1 MESFVALGQSVYQQ
15 IRKFESRFSLGFS
28 SYDIIFKT
36 KVKIILEKNI

>member
-1 MESFVALGQSVYQQ
+1 MESFVALGQSVQQ

-28 SYDIIFKT
+28 SYDIIFKK